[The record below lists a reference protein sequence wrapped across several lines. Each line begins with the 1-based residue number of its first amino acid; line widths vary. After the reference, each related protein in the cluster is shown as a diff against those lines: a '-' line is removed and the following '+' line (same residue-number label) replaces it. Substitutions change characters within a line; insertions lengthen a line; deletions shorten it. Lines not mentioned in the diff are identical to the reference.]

1 MLSQM
6 GVEKLR
12 YSWIPAQKELFDTP
26 GVPDL
31 EIVEKVILV
40 LATGVRG
47 NVRTTIEVTTPNVP
61 TLYVSISTL
70 RK

>member
-1 MLSQM
+1 M

-26 GVPDL
+26 GIPVLDT
-31 EIVEKVILV
+31 VEKVILV

-61 TLYVSISTL
+61 ALYVNINAL
-70 RK
+70 RNGR